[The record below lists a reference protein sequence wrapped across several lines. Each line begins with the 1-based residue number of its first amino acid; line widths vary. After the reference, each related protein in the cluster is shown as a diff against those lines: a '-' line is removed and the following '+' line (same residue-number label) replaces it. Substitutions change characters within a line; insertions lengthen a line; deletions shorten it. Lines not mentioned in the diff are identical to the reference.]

1 MTFMAKDFPIYYVIM
16 AGGRGTRFWPRSRTR
31 KPKQLLDIIGPRTML
46 EQTVD
51 RILPL
56 SDWDHIVVV
65 TEVSQAEAIR
75 KLLPRLKES
84 HLLIEPLGKNTAPC
98 IGLAALTISQWHPTA
113 SMAVLPADHFI
124 SNMED
129 FQKTL
134 QTALEVSRQ
143 GDFLITLGIKP
154 AVPETG
160 YGYLEQGKKIME
172 QRGAAVWEV
181 KAFHEKPDQGRAKAM
196 LQSGTFFWNSGMF
209 VWSVSA
215 VLKKMSQWTPDLYRE
230 LMALEKVYQKPDWDQ
245 ALRKAYERMEN
256 ISIDYALME
265 RADQVVM
272 LQADFGWNDV
282 GSWEAVYQLEGK
294 DGEGNCFKGSVLAL
308 DSRGCL
314 VDSPDKTVTLIGV
327 KDLVIVTTPDA
338 VLICPRS
345 RSQDVKK
352 IVELLEKKGWEE
364 LL

>member
-1 MTFMAKDFPIYYVIM
+1 MEKEFPIYYVIM

-46 EQTVD
+46 EQTID

-56 SDWDHIVVV
+56 SDWDHILVV
-65 TEVSQAEAIR
+65 TEISQAEAIR

-98 IGLAALTISQWHPTA
+98 IGLAALTISQWDPKA

-124 SNMED
+124 PQMDD

-134 QTALEVSRQ
+134 QAALEVSRK
-143 GDFLITLGIKP
+143 GEFLITLGIAP
-154 AVPETG
+154 SSPETG

-172 QRGAAVWEV
+172 QGGVAVWQV
-181 KAFHEKPDQGRAKAM
+181 KAFHEKPDHDRAKAM

-209 VWSVSA
+209 IWSVST
-215 VLKKMSQWTPDLYRE
+215 VLKKMSRWTPDLYRE
-230 LMALEKVYQKPDWDQ
+230 LMVLEKVYGRPDWDQ
-245 ALRKAYERMEN
+245 ALRKAYEGMEN

-282 GSWEAVYQLEGK
+282 GSWEAVYQLEAK

-308 DSRGCL
+308 DSQGCL
-314 VDSPDKTVTLIGV
+314 VDSPDKIVTLIGV
-327 KDLVIVTTPDA
+327 QDLVIVNTPEA
-338 VLICPRS
+338 ILICPRS

-352 IVELLEKKGWEE
+352 IVELLEKRGQEE